1 MSQPAKI
8 VTACIV
14 VIGNEILSGRT
25 RDANIAYLATE
36 LGVLGVRVMEC
47 RIIADVE
54 ATIVATI
61 NEVRKKF
68 DYVFTTGGIGP
79 THDDITADSIA
90 KAFGVGISEHP
101 EAVARMTRHYGD
113 PALFTPARRRMARVP
128 HGGTLV
134 DNPVSVAPGFQM
146 ENVFTFA
153 GIPKVAEAMFQ
164 SMKHRLV
171 GGDPVLSR
179 SVRTNLPEGII
190 AEPLGALHL
199 HVGWVGR
206 EGGVVDDPDDGTM
219 TGRPGR
225 DLGGGGAHGF
235 LSPPREGVADH
246 GRRPAAPAAP
256 RQGAEQ
262 RQGPTA
268 SGQHCTKLRA
278 GTARRNRVPPGRT
291 SPRPV

>member
-47 RIIADVE
+47 RIIPDVE

-146 ENVFTFA
+146 DNVFTFA

-179 SVRTNLPEGII
+179 TVRTNLPEGII
-190 AEPLGALHL
+190 AEPLGALQKRYEDL
-199 HVGWVGR
+199 DIGSYPAFRNGKPSVSLVLRGT
-206 EGGVVDDPDDGTM
+206 DDA
-219 TGRPGR
+219 R
-225 DLGGGGAHGF
+225 L
-235 LSPPREGVADH
+235 
-246 GRRPAAPAAP
+246 AAASLELMDTI
-256 RQGAEQ
+256 RKMNGEAEEFAQ
-262 RQGPTA
+262 
-268 SGQHCTKLRA
+268 
-278 GTARRNRVPPGRT
+278 
-291 SPRPV
+291 